1 MELYI
6 IRHGQ
11 SANNALGTAVGRTH
25 DPELTE
31 TGHEQAAIVAGH
43 LANGSCPDCAWEQ
56 RTGYQI
62 DRLYCSAMRR
72 ALQTARPIG
81 EALGLQPEVWI
92 ETHESGGIY
101 LDMDDG
107 SRTGYPGLTRREI
120 ETEFPNYVLP
130 ETITD
135 QGWWNRDWESLSEC
149 MGRAVAVAE
158 VLMERSKN
166 SRERIALVS
175 HGMFTNLLIKALFS
189 QLPAPNIYYAHYNT
203 AITRIDFHD
212 NGALGMRYLNRV
224 NHLPPEL
231 ITE

>member
-11 SANNALGTAVGRTH
+11 SANNALGTAVGRSH
-25 DPELTE
+25 DPGLTE
-31 TGHEQAAIVAGH
+31 IGQQQAATVANH
-43 LANGSCPDCAWEQ
+43 LANGSCPDCAWE
-56 RTGYQI
+56 RREGYEI
-62 DRLYCSAMRR
+62 DQLYCSAMTR

-81 EALGLQPEVWI
+81 EALGLQPEVWL

-101 LDMDDG
+101 LDGDAG
-107 SRTGYPGLTRREI
+107 TRQGYPGLTRPEI
-120 ETEFPNYVLP
+120 EAQFPGYVLP
-130 ETITD
+130 QGVTD

-158 VLMERSKN
+158 TLIQRSQY
-166 SRERIALVS
+166 SEERIALVT

-203 AITRIDFHD
+203 AITRIDFYD
-212 NGALGMRYLNRV
+212 NGTLGLRYLNRV